1 MSSIK
6 CIIVEDEPL
15 AVKVLSGYI
24 SQVPFL
30 ELQGTFKDAILATDW
45 LRHNTTN
52 LIFLDI
58 HLPKLKGMA
67 FLKTLTHPPAVII
80 TTAYHQYAVEGFNLS
95 VTDYLLK
102 PFEFDRFLTAVTK
115 VKTAQPAFPKASAG
129 DGEKQASGESEHA
142 KDFIFLNVQKKKVKI
157 LFSEIVYIESQREYI
172 KIITARKE
180 YISKM
185 STHEIES
192 LLPANLF
199 KRIHRS
205 FIVSIRKIESYTAEI
220 VEVNGVSIP
229 IGREYRDSIEN
240 L

>member
-1 MSSIK
+1 MSKIK

-15 AVKVLSGYI
+15 AAKVLSDYV

-30 ELQGTFKDAILATDW
+30 ELKGTFKDAILATEH
-45 LRHNTTN
+45 LRENTVD

-67 FLKTLTHPPAVII
+67 FLKTLTNPPAVII
-80 TTAYHQYAVEGFNLS
+80 TTAYHQYAVEGFSMN

-102 PFEFDRFLTAVTK
+102 PIEFERFLVAVTK
-115 VKTAQPAFPKASAG
+115 VKSAQ
-129 DGEKQASGESEHA
+129 KQKEPDNPE

-157 LFSEIVYIESQREYI
+157 LFSDIVYIESQREYI
-172 KIITARKE
+172 KIVTGRNE

-185 STHEIES
+185 STHEMEA
-192 LLPANLF
+192 LLPSGQF

-205 FIVSIRKIESYTAEI
+205 YII
-220 VEVNGVSIP
+220 
-229 IGREYRDSIEN
+229 
-240 L
+240 

>member
-1 MSSIK
+1 MSKIR

-15 AVKVLSGYI
+15 AAKVLSDYV

-30 ELQGTFKDAILATDW
+30 ELTGTFKDAILATEY
-45 LRHNTTN
+45 LRENSVD

-67 FLKTLTHPPAVII
+67 FLKTLTDPPAVII
-80 TTAYHQYAVEGFNLS
+80 TTAYHQYAVEGFNLN

-102 PFEFDRFLTAVTK
+102 PFEFERFLVAVNK
-115 VKTAQPAFPKASAG
+115 VKTGQTGIGKAGEPA
-129 DGEKQASGESEHA
+129 EQ

-157 LFSEIVYIESQREYI
+157 LFSDIVYIESQREYI
-172 KIITARKE
+172 KIVTTRKE

-205 FIVSIRKIESYTAEI
+205 FIISISKIESYTAEA
-220 VEVNGVSIP
+220 VEVNGISIP
-229 IGREYRDSIEN
+229 IGRGYRDVIEK

>member
-1 MSSIK
+1 MSEIK
-6 CIIVEDEPL
+6 CIIIEDEPL
-15 AVKVLSGYI
+15 AVKVLTDYI

-30 ELQGTFKDAILATDW
+30 QLQATFKDAILATDW
-45 LRHNTTN
+45 LRHNNTE

-80 TTAYHQYAVEGFNLS
+80 TTAYHQYAIEGFNLN

-102 PFEFDRFLTAVTK
+102 PFEFERFLIAVNK
-115 VKTAQPAFPKASAG
+115 VKTARPASAEVLAG
-129 DGEKQASGESEHA
+129 TPDSLKPNESVET
-142 KDFIFLNVQKKKVKI
+142 KDFIFLNAERKKVKI

-172 KIITARKE
+172 KIITTKNE

-185 STHEIES
+185 STHEMEA
-192 LLPANLF
+192 LLPAHLF

-205 FIVSIRKIESYTAEI
+205 FIISVSKIESYTAEI
-220 VEVNGVSIP
+220 VEVNGVAIP
-229 IGREYRDSIEN
+229 IGRGYRDVIEN